1 MCSYTL
7 LCIFLWL
14 HQHSS
19 SGWCIDCRQM
29 GTIQPQHQQEY
40 QHQQHKENNIQPQ
53 QFHICPSKSKE
64 MLTWIRS
71 LNCFWT
77 LHLPAESPIT
87 AHRVATWW
95 KISRKFFKMAPY
107 LPLLPPLPLPTP
119 RPLLPPPLIPCIF
132 VFVCL
137 PFPPVDNPTSSWHQS
152 SLNCCAVTPN
162 PSPPPSPVHPRNGAW
177 EQCPL
182 ERGKHTGR
190 MQCNATHIGTQA
202 DRELQPRCIPP
213 LPMSVQCHA
222 RCTKSCGCRWA
233 ALSRAAESKPA
244 LSNCAAWRG
253 AEKAQSAK
261 QIAHFLQ
268 SVCWCVIRG
277 IVNVCEIEC
286 SWRTQH
292 CKVRFA
298 EWSSLPPCL
307 NSHVLVQLV

>member
-1 MCSYTL
+1 MNDKGHTNSCGFLTKTKKTLYKWYISERLLTL

-53 QFHICPSKSKE
+53 QLLFVCCIPSKSKE
-64 MLTWIRS
+64 MLNWIRS

-77 LHLPAESPIT
+77 LHLPTESPIT

-119 RPLLPPPLIPCIF
+119 RPLWPHPPSPAYLFLSVCPSPLWTILQVADTSRPWIVVQLPPT
-132 VFVCL
+132 
-137 PFPPVDNPTSSWHQS
+137 PPSPK
-152 SLNCCAVTPN
+152 
-162 PSPPPSPVHPRNGAW
+162 PSPPPQRGLGAMPSRARQAHRANAM
-177 EQCPL
+177 QCNSH
-182 ERGKHTGR
+182 RHTGR
-190 MQCNATHIGTQA
+190 PRIAAAVHSTEA
-202 DRELQPRCIPP
+202 DVSAVSCTLHEVMRVPLSCTLPRSWVEASFKQLCR
-213 LPMSVQCHA
+213 M
-222 RCTKSCGCRWA
+222 TSC
-233 ALSRAAESKPA
+233 
-244 LSNCAAWRG
+244 

-268 SVCWCVIRG
+268 SVCWCVIRRIG
-277 IVNVCEIEC
+277 LYNH
-286 SWRTQH
+286 Q
-292 CKVRFA
+292 K
-298 EWSSLPPCL
+298 
-307 NSHVLVQLV
+307 

>member
-53 QFHICPSKSKE
+53 QLLFVCCIPSKSKE

-77 LHLPAESPIT
+77 LHLPTESPIT

-162 PSPPPSPVHPRNGAW
+162 PSPPPSPASPPPQRGLGAMPSRARQAHRANAM
-177 EQCPL
+177 QCNSH
-182 ERGKHTGR
+182 RHTGR
-190 MQCNATHIGTQA
+190 PRIAAAVHSTTA
-202 DRELQPRCIPP
+202 DVSAVSCTLHEVMRVPLSCTLPRSWVEAGFKQLCR
-213 LPMSVQCHA
+213 M
-222 RCTKSCGCRWA
+222 TSC
-233 ALSRAAESKPA
+233 
-244 LSNCAAWRG
+244 

-261 QIAHFLQ
+261 QIAHLLQ

-277 IVNVCEIEC
+277 IGLYN
-286 SWRTQH
+286 Q
-292 CKVRFA
+292 
-298 EWSSLPPCL
+298 
-307 NSHVLVQLV
+307 QQ